1 MAFENVGLVWTPES
15 LAHYLSSIEKP
26 NWCKAITLHHTA
38 APSLAQRPKGLL
50 LQHIE
55 NLRHFYQDD
64 KKWSAGPHLFIDDD
78 QIFGMCDLRR
88 KGVHAVSFNS
98 MAIGIEV
105 LGDYDSEDPLSGRGL
120 NCWTTAATTT
130 RILLNWL
137 GLSANKDTVLFH
149 RDDPT
154 TKKSCPGNK
163 VKKDW
168 LLGLITAPAPARI
181 AVGMDKS
188 DVGIDW
194 DKWDYR
200 GERWC
205 VPVREFLV
213 ANGIPSK
220 TVVAGL
226 KSIGGLFYF
235 GNELLEGAYYVGK
248 DSKLKPNQCTWAPAR
263 ELIELV

>member
-15 LAHYLSSIEKP
+15 LTQYLTSIEKP

-64 KKWSAGPHLFIDDD
+64 KKWSAGPHLFVDDD

-120 NCWTTAATTT
+120 DCWKTASATT

-137 GLSANKDTVLFH
+137 GLAANKDTVLFH

-168 LLGLITAPAPARI
+168 LLGLIAAPASARI
-181 AVGMDKS
+181 AAGSEKPDIGMD
-188 DVGIDW
+188 W
-194 DKWDYR
+194 AKWDYR
-200 GERWC
+200 GECWC

-213 ANGIPSK
+213 AKGIASK
-220 TVVAGL
+220 TVVAEL
-226 KSIGGLFYF
+226 KSIGGLFYY

-248 DSKLKPNQCTWAPAR
+248 NSKIKPSQCTWAPAR
-263 ELIELV
+263 ELMELL